1 MRRSRARRA
10 AVKAGYRSAFE
21 FAVAEEA
28 RKAGLKIRYEPADR
42 KVKYVPKQKTY
53 LPDFE
58 LENGVLVET
67 KGRLTTF
74 DRTKHL
80 LIAEQHPE
88 LDIRFVL
95 MYDNKLD
102 KDSETRYSEWM
113 EKHGFK
119 YHMRTI
125 PPDWC
130 SQ

>member
-1 MRRSRARRA
+1 M
-10 AVKAGYRSAFE
+10 
-21 FAVAEEA
+21 
-28 RKAGLKIRYEPADR
+28 
-42 KVKYVPKQKTY
+42 
-53 LPDFE
+53 
-58 LENGVLVET
+58 ENGVLVET

-74 DRTKHL
+74 DRTKHV

-119 YHMRTI
+119 YSMKCI
-125 PPDWC
+125 PVEW
-130 SQ
+130 SS